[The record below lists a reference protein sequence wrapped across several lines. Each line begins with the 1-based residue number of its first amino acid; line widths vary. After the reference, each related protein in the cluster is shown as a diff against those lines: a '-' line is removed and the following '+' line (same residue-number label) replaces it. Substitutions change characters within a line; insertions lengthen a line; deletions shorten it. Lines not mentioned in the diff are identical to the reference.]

1 VDVCLEKGTFA
12 SLTRDL
18 RLTFFYKKIIGDMSD
33 VMKGRVGKTSILVR
47 YVDDT
52 YEEGTASTLQASF
65 MEKTLKVGP
74 ASERQLVN
82 GGKTETAKLSI
93 WDTAGQER
101 FHALG
106 PIYYRDAN
114 GAVLVYDVTDKQSFE
129 RVKMWTKELRTMVGE
144 EDRISIAI
152 VGNKLD
158 LIASGRTSRRVSTED
173 AMEYAKSV
181 GAIHVDA
188 SAKEGTGVQD
198 AFLQLTRSKSKNR
211 SHNLVQK
218 QISYES
224 ATIM

>member
-1 VDVCLEKGTFA
+1 MTTEHGF
-12 SLTRDL
+12 
-18 RLTFFYKKIIGDMSD
+18 KIVLLGE
-33 VMKGRVGKTSILVR
+33 GRVGKTSILVR

-114 GAVLVYDVTDKQSFE
+114 GAVLVYDVTDESTFE

-181 GAIHVDA
+181 GAMHFDA

-198 AFLQLTRSKSKNR
+198 AFLQLTRKMIEQRKRDSPDDFVGGDRRLVVLSPEEESEALTQR
-211 SHNLVQK
+211 HN
-218 QISYES
+218 
-224 ATIM
+224 TCC